1 MTKSIEE
8 RIGELKKRQDQL
20 KAQERKLKA
29 RVSERERKARTKR
42 LIETGAV
49 LEKKTGIQ
57 LVDELDRQRFDRA
70 LELTVT
76 LSNSATLT
84 IGDIIVQAYKR
95 VPEERVNSLS
105 QTSPQESSETNSM
118 PPAFDPQTRGDRD

>member
-57 LVDELDRQRFDRA
+57 LADELDRQRFDRA

-76 LSNSATLT
+76 LPDNTTPT
-84 IGDIIVQAYKR
+84 ISQLIRQAYQHVQAGT
-95 VPEERVNSLS
+95 P
-105 QTSPQESSETNSM
+105 ETNTPKEPKEEDM
-118 PPAFDPQTRGDRD
+118 TPPAYEPHMKKLKE

>member
-8 RIGELKKRQDQL
+8 RIGELKKRQNQL

-57 LVDELDRQRFDRA
+57 LADELDRQRFDRA

-76 LSNSATLT
+76 LPDNTTPT
-84 IGDIIVQAYKR
+84 ISQLIRQAYQHVQAGT
-95 VPEERVNSLS
+95 P
-105 QTSPQESSETNSM
+105 ETNTGSDWWHCWRPGM
-118 PPAFDPQTRGDRD
+118 ETIRLLG